1 MKEREIFGSSSLSKL
16 RQKNRLI
23 FVFMLKALKY
33 FGLSVSRIVLWDFLE
48 KPWTSSAA
56 SSYAILSLLIVLIS
70 TATFI
75 VSTFEVGNIVSTALL
90 SHYCH
95 YLIIVITVFEV
106 RFFFLEYL
114 GEKYKCP
121 WRKKNLLLLRI
132 FCGEQG
138 EIGVEF
144 DLKFCNQFCIA
155 FIFRKLFKMKRF
167 LRSSTSLTKPRW

>member
-1 MKEREIFGSSSLSKL
+1 MPSCPFSSFSYPPPPSSSRPL
-16 RQKNRLI
+16 R
-23 FVFMLKALKY
+23 
-33 FGLSVSRIVLWDFLE
+33 SE
-48 KPWTSSAA
+48 
-56 SSYAILSLLIVLIS
+56 IL
-70 TATFI
+70 FQR
-75 VSTFEVGNIVSTALL
+75 
-90 SHYCH
+90 HYC
-95 YLIIVITVFEV
+95 LIIVIISLLSLSHLCHLIIVISIFEV

-155 FIFRKLFKMKRF
+155 FTFRKLFKMKRF
-167 LRSSTSLTKPRW
+167 FGSSTSLTKPQW

>member
-1 MKEREIFGSSSLSKL
+1 M
-16 RQKNRLI
+16 
-23 FVFMLKALKY
+23 
-33 FGLSVSRIVLWDFLE
+33 LWDFLE

-95 YLIIVITVFEV
+95 YLIIVITIFEV

-121 WRKKNLLLLRI
+121 WRKKNLLLLGI

-155 FIFRKLFKMKRF
+155 FTFRKLFKMKRF

>member
-1 MKEREIFGSSSLSKL
+1 MCHSQIEGDKDEQDRDEQEMKEREIFGSSSLSKL

-75 VSTFEVGNIVSTALL
+75 ISTFEARNIVSTALL

-95 YLIIVITVFEV
+95 LIIVISLLSSLSLKSDFSFLNTSERNISV
-106 RFFFLEYL
+106 R
-114 GEKYKCP
+114 
-121 WRKKNLLLLRI
+121 
-132 FCGEQG
+132 G
-138 EIGVEF
+138 EIKICCF
-144 DLKFCNQFCIA
+144 
-155 FIFRKLFKMKRF
+155 
-167 LRSSTSLTKPRW
+167 

>member
-1 MKEREIFGSSSLSKL
+1 M
-16 RQKNRLI
+16 
-23 FVFMLKALKY
+23 
-33 FGLSVSRIVLWDFLE
+33 LWDFLE

-75 VSTFEVGNIVSTALL
+75 ISTFEARNIVSTALL

-95 YLIIVITVFEV
+95 LIIVISIFEV

-121 WRKKNLLLLRI
+121 WRNKNLLLLRI
-132 FCGEQG
+132 FCG

-167 LRSSTSLTKPRW
+167 LRSSTSLTKPQW